1 MAEEVLQA
9 EENAVQVEENAVKET
24 ERLKRLAF
32 WTHVKNT
39 FLICAGIAAATFG
52 LKGFLLPEG
61 LLDGGATGIS
71 LLINRVTGFDISIL
85 IMLINLPLIYIGWRQ
100 VSRRFAVKTLL
111 AVMTFAIVVHFVEI
125 PDLTHDRLLIA
136 VFGGFFL
143 GAGIGLAMRGGAVI
157 DGTEVL
163 AVWISRHSSLS
174 VGDFI
179 AIFNVILFTAAVFLV
194 NLEIALYS
202 MLTYFSASKTIDFII
217 AGIEEYIGVTI
228 VSDKADE
235 IKESIVNNL
244 GRAVTVYKGIGG
256 YGKRGLVESERKIL
270 FAVVTR
276 LEVQRLIV
284 EIDKIDANAF
294 VVQHTINDTRGG
306 MIKKRSLH

>member
-1 MAEEVLQA
+1 MAENNSQIDDA
-9 EENAVQVEENAVKET
+9 ETRET

-32 WTHVKNT
+32 WTHVKNS
-39 FLICAGIAAATFG
+39 FLIGAGIAAATFG

-71 LLINRVTGFDISIL
+71 LLINRVTGFDISVL

-100 VSRRFAVKTLL
+100 VSKSFAVKTFF
-111 AVMTFAIVVHFVEI
+111 AVAVFAVVVHFVEI

-179 AIFNVILFTAAVFLV
+179 ALFNVVLFIAAVFLV
-194 NLEIALYS
+194 NLEVALYS

-217 AGIEEYIGVTI
+217 SGIEEYIGVTI
-228 VSDKADE
+228 ISDKAE
-235 IKESIVNNL
+235 QIRESIITNL
-244 GRAVTVYKGIGG
+244 GRAVTVYKGEGG
-256 YGKRGLVESERKIL
+256 FGKRGVATEERKII
-270 FAVVTR
+270 FSVVTR
-276 LEVQRLIV
+276 LEVQKLV
-284 EIDKIDANAF
+284 TEIEKIDSEAF
-294 VVQHTINDTRGG
+294 VIQHTINDTKGG